1 MNKQLSLTNE
11 VLAVSNVL
19 IKSNK
24 LVHLVLAEEKE
35 QHENKE
41 HGMNSTIDNV
51 LQLKGGTK
59 EGQQCI
65 DGNVRNGQRQ
75 ADEGDIWDG
84 QLKNNQLEVGVAEAV
99 VVNLQT
105 KKL

>member
-1 MNKQLSLTNE
+1 M
-11 VLAVSNVL
+11 L

-24 LVHLVLAEEKE
+24 LVHLVLAKEEE
-35 QHENKE
+35 QYENKE

-65 DGNVRNGQRQ
+65 DSHIRNGQRR
-75 ADEGDIWDG
+75 ANEGDIWDG
-84 QLKNNQLEVGVAEAV
+84 QLKNDQLEVSVSEAV
-99 VVNLQT
+99 VVDLQT
-105 KKL
+105 KSLKTFFKDKNVFY